1 MNKIAAKKIKPCDL
15 SKQMIFELNL
25 LYKTE
30 LEKFIVLYNN
40 ISETLFVN
48 EKIHEEDV
56 KAFADIVEYQGR
68 YINDPDC
75 ELSETMDYV
84 FEKYGINT
92 TRILLDAFKDRKNE
106 KDNESA
112 KKCAEKIYQLIRSF
126 ESNDDIPD
134 YFYGKEK
141 LIYHVGK
148 LASKDGIR
156 TEENLVGCGAK
167 YSFLIGYFLGIG
179 LIKEEMLEECMQ
191 EKGGNEGHI
200 RNLHKG

>member
-1 MNKIAAKKIKPCDL
+1 MNKIAVKKIKPCDL

-112 KKCAEKIYQLIRSF
+112 KKCAEKNIPAHTQL
-126 ESNDDIPD
+126 
-134 YFYGKEK
+134 
-141 LIYHVGK
+141 
-148 LASKDGIR
+148 
-156 TEENLVGCGAK
+156 
-167 YSFLIGYFLGIG
+167 
-179 LIKEEMLEECMQ
+179 
-191 EKGGNEGHI
+191 
-200 RNLHKG
+200 